1 MIIKFIIVILSQVV
15 GGGGVASFISQVNDK
30 Y

>member
-1 MIIKFIIVILSQVV
+1 MIIKFIIVILSQVA
-15 GGGGVASFISQVNDK
+15 GGGVASFISQVNDK